1 MVLPDNC
8 LSAKSC
14 CALAMGV
21 VLSACAGSGPPV
33 TQSVMI
39 QTPDVV
45 SARCV
50 MQDSRGRETVI
61 AGTPGQVTID
71 RRGGPYN
78 IACSAPGFA
87 PASLKLVGIETGTS
101 KGVPLFP
108 PEVIVDMRMLD
119 GTTTTVARMP
129 PPRTDDRQ
137 LPGLAASQATV
148 GVGRP
153 PIPEVAVAKPSPPPP
168 GGFSVQ
174 VGAFRRMENAERLA
188 GRLRSRGYPARLV
201 PGPDLTRVRFG
212 SFPTREEAARAARR
226 YKREEGAVAYSVR
239 N

>member
-1 MVLPDNC
+1 
-8 LSAKSC
+8 
-14 CALAMGV
+14 
-21 VLSACAGSGPPV
+21 
-33 TQSVMI
+33 MI

-50 MQDSRGRETVI
+50 MQDARGQETIV

-108 PEVIVDMRMLD
+108 PEVIVDMRMID
-119 GTTTTVARMP
+119 RAPTTVAQMP
-129 PPRTDDRQ
+129 PPRTDSRLPLPPVVSHTAVGGRQ
-137 LPGLAASQATV
+137 
-148 GVGRP
+148 P
-153 PIPEVAVAKPSPPPP
+153 PIPDVAVAKPSPPAP

-188 GRLRSRGYPARLV
+188 GRLRSRGYTARLV

-212 SFPTREEAARAARR
+212 SFATREEAARAARR
-226 YKREEGAVAYSVR
+226 YKREEGAVAFSVR